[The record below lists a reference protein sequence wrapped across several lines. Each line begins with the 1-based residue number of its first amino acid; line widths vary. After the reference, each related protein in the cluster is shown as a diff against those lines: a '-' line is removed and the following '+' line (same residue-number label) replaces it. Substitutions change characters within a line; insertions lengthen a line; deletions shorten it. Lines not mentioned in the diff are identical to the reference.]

1 MSTYIIITEKEISDT
16 PNDFELGKLVR
27 MKYFIKSKEGQGCP
41 ICGAEKKCTSDEE
54 ENCKKDL

>member
-1 MSTYIIITEKEISDT
+1 MTTYIIITEKEISET

-27 MKYFIKSKEGQGCP
+27 MKYIKSIENKECP
-41 ICGAEKKCTSDEE
+41 ICGAEKKCTPEE

>member
-27 MKYFIKSKEGQGCP
+27 MKYLKSKEPHECP
-41 ICGAEKKCTSDEE
+41 ICGAEKKCTPDEE
-54 ENCKKDL
+54 KKL

>member
-27 MKYFIKSKEGQGCP
+27 MKYIKSKEDQECP
-41 ICGAEKKCTSDEE
+41 ICGAEKKCTPDE
-54 ENCKKDL
+54 ENCKKEL

>member
-1 MSTYIIITEKEISDT
+1 MTTYIIITEKEISET

-27 MKYFIKSKEGQGCP
+27 MKYIKSKEGQGCP
-41 ICGAEKKCTSDEE
+41 ICGAEKKCTPEE

>member
-27 MKYFIKSKEGQGCP
+27 MKYIKSKEEQ
-41 ICGAEKKCTSDEE
+41 
-54 ENCKKDL
+54 L

>member
-27 MKYFIKSKEGQGCP
+27 MKYLKSKEPQECP
-41 ICGAEKKCTSDEE
+41 ICGAEKKCTPEE

>member
-27 MKYFIKSKEGQGCP
+27 MKYIKSKETQECP
-41 ICGAEKKCTSDEE
+41 IWGADKKCTPEK
-54 ENCKKDL
+54 ENCKKEL